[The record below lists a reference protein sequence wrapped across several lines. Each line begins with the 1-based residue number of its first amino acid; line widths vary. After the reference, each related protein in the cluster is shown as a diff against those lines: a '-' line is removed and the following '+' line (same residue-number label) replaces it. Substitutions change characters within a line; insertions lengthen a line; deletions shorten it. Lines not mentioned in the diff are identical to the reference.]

1 LQRHRSTLCYF
12 GLVFGCFVLL
22 SARADNVQPVFSFCA
37 SVCSDIN
44 MLFVGDPST
53 AKSQL
58 LRFIL
63 NIAPLALNTTGRG
76 SSGVGLTAA
85 VTTDKESGE
94 RRLEA
99 GAMVLADRGVVC
111 IDEFDKVRLSAPR
124 HYTRNADKNV
134 AASKTHLLFVHP
146 LTGQFPV
153 CCFAFVL
160 LAVQMSDSDRVAIH
174 EVMEQQTVTIAKAG
188 IHMSLNARCS
198 VVAAANPRYSQYD
211 SSKPPNWNVNLP
223 DSLLSR
229 FDFLFIIL
237 DTPEAEHD
245 RQVADKVLSNHRYQ
259 RRSAKASG
267 GDDFDDPDAE
277 VDYAALAARKDRGG
291 AGRGGAEAKE
301 STVYQK
307 FDKLLHAGL
316 IKSARARRGRGGG
329 GAAGGDDEGQILSI
343 PFMKKYLEYAKAQEP
358 VLTSEAADF
367 IGRAYAE
374 LRTRAVEAAARE
386 SSFPITARTL
396 ETLIRL
402 STAHAKARLDS
413 EVTVADCEAVQ
424 KLLKY
429 AIEHDTGVKGK
440 DAKEIAE
447 RADDEENEEED
458 EQKSRGDDDEDQT
471 PAVRR
476 SPARRA
482 GVAGRK
488 RAARD
493 AAEDDEDN
501 DEKSAAAAPTSPSKR
516 ARTAAA
522 PSSSSRTSSPAKRAS
537 KKKVV
542 TSEADME
549 DDAAAEQEAQ
559 SSAAAAAAASPAAAA
574 APATPAAPTS
584 ARQAI
589 FQKALLEQLNRL
601 RLDSLRLSALLTHL
615 NAAHPDAP
623 FEQAEAQA
631 ILAQMERANAVMFRA
646 GTIYRI

>member
-1 LQRHRSTLCYF
+1 
-12 GLVFGCFVLL
+12 
-22 SARADNVQPVFSFCA
+22 
-37 SVCSDIN
+37 
-44 MLFVGDPST
+44 
-53 AKSQL
+53 
-58 LRFIL
+58 
-63 NIAPLALNTTGRG
+63 
-76 SSGVGLTAA
+76 
-85 VTTDKESGE
+85 
-94 RRLEA
+94 
-99 GAMVLADRGVVC
+99 
-111 IDEFDKVRLSAPR
+111 
-124 HYTRNADKNV
+124 
-134 AASKTHLLFVHP
+134 
-146 LTGQFPV
+146 
-153 CCFAFVL
+153 
-160 LAVQMSDSDRVAIH
+160 
-174 EVMEQQTVTIAKAG
+174 
-188 IHMSLNARCS
+188 
-198 VVAAANPRYSQYD
+198 
-211 SSKPPNWNVNLP
+211 
-223 DSLLSR
+223 LLSR

-316 IKSARARRGRGGG
+316 IKSARARRGRGGNV
-329 GAAGGDDEGQILSI
+329 GGDDEGQILSI

-374 LRTRAVEAAARE
+374 LRIRAVEAAARE

-447 RADDEENEEED
+447 RADDDED
-458 EQKSRGDDDEDQT
+458 EDEEQKSRGDDDEDQT

-493 AAEDDEDN
+493 AAEEDGADDDD

-516 ARTAAA
+516 ARTAAP

-559 SSAAAAAAASPAAAA
+559 SSATAAAAA
-574 APATPAAPTS
+574 APAAAAPAAPAAPTS